1 MEKKFVIPML
11 GHRRRKMQGSG
22 ALLLSAMLLST
33 VSGCATPSGGPSTR
47 AMNNAANERQLTD
60 APIKIVDVDETIAQR
75 LSASS
80 RLTLFSEGFGDGR
93 PVGTVVGRGDVLD
106 ISIWEA
112 PPAALFGAAG
122 GDARMVTTSTSV
134 ARGTTLPEQMVDAN
148 GQITLPF
155 VGTIQADGK
164 TLQQIGRAI
173 GARLAGK
180 AHDPQVIVR
189 LAQNAAANVTI
200 VGDVNGAARMPLT
213 AKGERLLDA
222 LAAAG
227 GVRQAVG
234 KMTLQITREG
244 KVLSLPL
251 ETIIRDP
258 RQNIR
263 LQANDVVTALFQP
276 FSFTALG
283 AAGTNSEVLFEG
295 TGLSLAQALG
305 RIGGLQDSRADA
317 KGVFIFRFEDP
328 AALNLTASDKHPTAT
343 NGKVPVIYR
352 VNMKNPSTLFV
363 AQSFP
368 IHNGDVVYVSNAP
381 LADLQKFVNVAASLA
396 YPLISLQNALDNNN

>member
-1 MEKKFVIPML
+1 MIP
-11 GHRRRKMQGSG
+11 GIDRRRTTRRSV
-22 ALLLSAMLLST
+22 ALLLSVALLGPL
-33 VSGCATPSGGPSTR
+33 SGCATPAGGPSSR
-47 AMNNAANERQLTD
+47 SVSRVAGERQLTD
-60 APIKIVDVDETIAQR
+60 QQIKVVDVDEAVARRVNATSQPI
-75 LSASS
+75 
-80 RLTLFSEGFGDGR
+80 LFSDGFGDGR
-93 PVGTVVGRGDVLD
+93 SIGTSVGRGDVLD
-106 ISIWEA
+106 IAIWEA
-112 PPAALFGAAG
+112 PPAALFGSAG
-122 GDARMVTTSTSV
+122 GDVRISSSSTSI

-148 GQITLPF
+148 GQITVPF
-155 VGTIQADGK
+155 VGNIQAHGR
-164 TLQQIGRAI
+164 TLQEIERAI
-173 GARLAGK
+173 SSRLAGK

-189 LAQNAAANVTI
+189 LVQNAAANVTI
-200 VGDVNGAARMPLT
+200 VGDVTSAARMPLS

-227 GVRQAVG
+227 GVKQPVG
-234 KMTLQITREG
+234 KTTLQITRDG

-263 LQANDVVTALFQP
+263 LQADDVVTVLFQP

-305 RIGGLQDSRADA
+305 RMGGLEDNRADP
-317 KGVFIFRFEDP
+317 KGVFVFRFEDP
-328 AALNLTASDKHPTAT
+328 ATFSLPPDAPQITP

-352 VNMKNPSTLFV
+352 INLKNPSSFFV

-368 IHNGDVVYVSNAP
+368 IRNGDVVYVSNAP
-381 LADLQKFVNVAASLA
+381 MADLQKFATVVASLA
-396 YPLISLQNALDNNN
+396 YPLISVQNSLNNN